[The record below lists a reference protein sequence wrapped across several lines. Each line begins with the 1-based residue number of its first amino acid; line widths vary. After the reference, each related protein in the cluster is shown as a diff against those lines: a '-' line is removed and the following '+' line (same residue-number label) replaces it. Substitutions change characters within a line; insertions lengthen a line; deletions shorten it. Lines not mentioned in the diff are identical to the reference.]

1 MSHECLLN
9 KYNETQSRVTGLKQ
23 VLSKHLLLLNLK
35 FSKIKGEREKKHA
48 GVPDKRDARHLYVGG
63 PSTCEHMVG

>member
-1 MSHECLLN
+1 MFGYAIYFYLDYLI
-9 KYNETQSRVTGLKQ
+9 
-23 VLSKHLLLLNLK
+23 LNLK